1 MIPFDRQPLR
11 RRPPPRG
18 DVFSPPSPTALLPL
32 PTTTAPAVC
41 PDPGRVEVLAVSCDS
56 RPHFDRH
63 LVVPADRTQTMRF
76 RLRSSWAVRVRTKK
90 GPNQSSVNGT
100 SKTRSFRLQLTLFG
114 AFYRPDDDVCVCV
127 IGTQSIRT
135 GVGCGGLVFAPNVC
149 VWAQS
154 FFPPEGARQ
163 QHDLTAGR
171 PLFTGQNTRARGQ
184 RESPSGTSSTAR
196 PFFTLASTE

>member
-90 GPNQSSVNGT
+90 ALIKAALMAHPKRDLFASNSPCSGPSTVPT
-100 SKTRSFRLQLTLFG
+100 MM
-114 AFYRPDDDVCVCV
+114 CVCAL
-127 IGTQSIRT
+127 SERSRF
-135 GVGCGGLVFAPNVC
+135 GL
-149 VWAQS
+149 
-154 FFPPEGARQ
+154 
-163 QHDLTAGR
+163 
-171 PLFTGQNTRARGQ
+171 
-184 RESPSGTSSTAR
+184 ESDAV
-196 PFFTLASTE
+196 A

>member
-90 GPNQSSVNGT
+90 APV
-100 SKTRSFRLQLTLFG
+100 R
-114 AFYRPDDDVCVCV
+114 
-127 IGTQSIRT
+127 
-135 GVGCGGLVFAPNVC
+135 GL
-149 VWAQS
+149 
-154 FFPPEGARQ
+154 
-163 QHDLTAGR
+163 L
-171 PLFTGQNTRARGQ
+171 
-184 RESPSGTSSTAR
+184 PSR
-196 PFFTLASTE
+196 R

>member
-41 PDPGRVEVLAVSCDS
+41 PDPSRVEVLAVSCDS

-90 GPNQSSVNGT
+90 APVRGLLPS
-100 SKTRSFRLQLTLFG
+100 RR
-114 AFYRPDDDVCVCV
+114 RCVCV
-127 IGTQSIRT
+127 RYRNEVDSDWSRLRWLSFCAERVRLGTVLFSTRRRT
-135 GVGCGGLVFAPNVC
+135 TAARLDGGATTFHGT
-149 VWAQS
+149 
-154 FFPPEGARQ
+154 E
-163 QHDLTAGR
+163 H
-171 PLFTGQNTRARGQ
+171 TRTRSA
-184 RESPSGTSSTAR
+184 
-196 PFFTLASTE
+196 